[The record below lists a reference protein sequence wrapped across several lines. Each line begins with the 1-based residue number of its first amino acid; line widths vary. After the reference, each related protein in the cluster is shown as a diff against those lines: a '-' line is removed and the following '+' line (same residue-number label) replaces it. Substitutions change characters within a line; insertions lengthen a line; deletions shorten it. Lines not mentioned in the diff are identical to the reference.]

1 MEGGSQGKIEEEERE
16 KERNTGITLL
26 PGGEHRCTLLPTW
39 VLLPKPPAPLPGPCI
54 LHTQPSPLGPGHS
67 PLLSMLSVLSIIYGL
82 QATIT
87 INNAQA
93 IMFYSSLHNCVSP
106 NVCRAGSWPSACSL
120 FLPQQDLQGL
130 MRRAGLAEEE
140 RKGGVRLGG
149 QLCPPP
155 RAACSKSCG
164 QSRPQPPTPPFIPG
178 RTYLSVLILK

>member
-1 MEGGSQGKIEEEERE
+1 MYPSPRLRPPAQ
-16 KERNTGITLL
+16 T
-26 PGGEHRCTLLPTW
+26 RCTSPWSLHPAHPALSPW
-39 VLLPKPPAPLPGPCI
+39 PRPQPPPLS
-54 LHTQPSPLGPGHS
+54 T
-67 PLLSMLSVLSIIYGL
+67 LSVLSIIYGL

-120 FLPQQDLQGL
+120 FLPQQDPQGL
-130 MRRAGLAEEE
+130 MRRAWLAKEE

-149 QLCPPP
+149 QLCPPS